1 MKKLKIKALNG
12 CIYVESFDGKHNE
25 EEDRAKIYDSNK
37 NYLDY
42 ISLDGIS
49 KQQYKDELKTL
60 SSAKD
65 FEEFAELL
73 GQFRYDYSE
82 SLEYLMSSIFDT
94 PDYSQ
99 EEFDNME
106 HDRETMSESDFIQE
120 YMINRVGNTY
130 FYFGDY

>member
-12 CIYVESFDGKHNE
+12 YIYVENYNGKHNE

-42 ISLDGIS
+42 ISLDGVS

-73 GQFRYDYSE
+73 GLFRYDYSE
-82 SLEYLMSSIFDT
+82 SLEYLMSSIFDNT
-94 PDYSQ
+94 TQ